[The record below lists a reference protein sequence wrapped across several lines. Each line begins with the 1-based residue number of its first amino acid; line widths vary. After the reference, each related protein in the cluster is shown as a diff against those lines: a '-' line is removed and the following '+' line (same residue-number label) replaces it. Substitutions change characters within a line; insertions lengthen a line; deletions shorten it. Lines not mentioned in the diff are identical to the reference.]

1 MGKHQRVLFVNQEI
15 EPYVVGTQMSVLGS
29 KIPQSAQEA
38 GYETRIFMP
47 KFGVINERRNQLH
60 DVLRLSGLNIGVAGG
75 DHPLNIKV
83 ASLTALRLQV
93 YFIDNEDFFLRRG
106 ITHDQLGMPYPDNDA
121 RALFY
126 ARGVLE
132 TVKKLR
138 WIPDIIHCSGW
149 FTSFIPLLLK
159 KNHANDAALNRA
171 KVLFS
176 LYEDDGEEVSGE
188 NPERTLQGLKANEED
203 AQDIREATHT
213 SLCRMA
219 VRNSDAVSYCESN
232 AIQEV
237 LQYAESIGR
246 KVYDLRQLDNINEV
260 YKELN
265 STAAASK

>member
-1 MGKHQRVLFVNQEI
+1 MGKKQRILFVNQEI
-15 EPYVVGTQMSVLGS
+15 EPYVVGTQMSVIGS
-29 KIPQSAQEA
+29 KLPQRAQEL

-60 DVLRLSGLNIGVAGG
+60 DVLRLSGLNIMVAGG

-93 YFIDNEDFFLRRG
+93 YFIDNEDYFLRRG
-106 ITHDQLGMPYPDNDA
+106 ITHDPLDMPYPDNDA

-149 FTSFIPLLLK
+149 FAAFVPLLLK
-159 KNHANDAALNRA
+159 THHANDPSLNRA
-171 KVLFS
+171 KILFS
-176 LYEDDGEEVSGE
+176 LYDDDGEEVAGE
-188 NPERTLQGLKANEED
+188 NPSKTLQGLKVSEED
-203 AQDIREATHT
+203 AQDIREATHE

-219 VRNSDAVSYCESN
+219 ARNSDAVSYCEGS
-232 AIQEV
+232 AIEEI

-246 KVYDLRQLDNINEV
+246 KIYDLRQLDNIDEI
-260 YKELN
+260 YKEI
-265 STAAASK
+265 SAAGASK

>member
-1 MGKHQRVLFVNQEI
+1 MVKQQRVLFVNQEI

-29 KIPQSAQEA
+29 KIPQSAQER

-60 DVLRLSGLNIGVAGG
+60 DVLRLSGLNIMVAGG

-93 YFIDNEDFFLRRG
+93 YFIDNEDFFMRRG
-106 ITHDQLGMPYPDNDA
+106 ITHDPLGEPYADNDA
-121 RALFY
+121 RALFF

-159 KNHANDAALNRA
+159 KTHANDASLNRA
-171 KVLFS
+171 KILFS
-176 LYEDDGEEVSGE
+176 LYEDDGAEPAGE
-188 NPERTLQGLKANEED
+188 TPEKTLQGLKVNEED
-203 AQDIREATHT
+203 ANDIREATHA

-219 VRNSDAVSYCESN
+219 IRNSDAASYCESG
-232 AIQEV
+232 APQDVIG
-237 LQYAESIGR
+237 YAGTIGR
-246 KVYDLRQLDNINEV
+246 KVYDMRQLDDLDEI
-260 YKELN
+260 YKEIN
-265 STAAASK
+265 TPTDAAK

>member
-1 MGKHQRVLFVNQEI
+1 MVKRQRILFINQEI

-29 KIPQSAQEA
+29 KIPQSAQER
-38 GYETRIFMP
+38 GYETRVFMP

-60 DVLRLSGLNIGVAGG
+60 DVLRLSGLNIMVAGG

-93 YFIDNEDFFLRRG
+93 YFIDNEDFFMRRG
-106 ITHDQLGMPYPDNDA
+106 ITHDPLGIPYPDNDA

-149 FTSFIPLLLK
+149 FTAFIPLLLK
-159 KNHANDAALNRA
+159 RTHANDSSLNRA
-171 KVLFS
+171 KILFS
-176 LYEDDGEEVSGE
+176 LYEDEGDEIAGET
-188 NPERTLQGLKANEED
+188 PEKTLQGLKVSDED
-203 AQDIREATHT
+203 ADDIRESTHA

-219 VRNSDAVSYCESN
+219 IRNSDAVSYCESS
-232 AIQEV
+232 APREV
-237 LQYAESIGR
+237 LQYAETLGR
-246 KVYDLRQLDNINEV
+246 KVYDTRQLDNIDEI
-260 YKELN
+260 YKEIN
-265 STAAASK
+265 TPADATK

>member
-1 MGKHQRVLFVNQEI
+1 MVKQQRILFVNQEI

-29 KIPQSAQEA
+29 KIPQSAQEH

-60 DVLRLSGLNIGVAGG
+60 DVLRLSGLNIMVAGG

-93 YFIDNEDFFLRRG
+93 YFIDNEDFFMRRG
-106 ITHDQLGMPYPDNDA
+106 ITHDTLDEPYPDNDA
-121 RALFY
+121 RALFF

-149 FTSFIPLLLK
+149 FTSFVPLLLK
-159 KNHANDAALNRA
+159 KTHANDSSLNRA
-171 KVLFS
+171 KILFS
-176 LYEDDGEEVSGE
+176 LYEDNGEEIAGGT
-188 NPERTLQGLKANEED
+188 PEKTLQGLKVSDED
-203 AQDIREATHT
+203 AGDIRESTHA

-219 VRNSDAVSYCESN
+219 VRNSDAASFCESN
-232 AIQEV
+232 ALQEV
-237 LQYAESIGR
+237 IQYAETIGR
-246 KVYDLRQLDNINEV
+246 KVYDMRQLDNIDEI
-260 YKELN
+260 YKEINTL
-265 STAAASK
+265 ADASK